1 VLGIPIFSL
10 KEYDLALHLS
20 GDLFF
25 FSVDKQER
33 KFIYI
38 ETKTV
43 QKYLQWTVQRRSK
56 KETSDL
62 VFVTYAFVLL
72 IDYLLVLHAS
82 CKLFSIV
89 N

>member
-1 VLGIPIFSL
+1 MLGIPIFSL

-20 GDLFF
+20 ADLFLF
-25 FSVDKQER
+25 FSVDKQDR

-38 ETKTV
+38 ETKAV
-43 QKYLQWTVQRRSK
+43 QKYLQRTVQRSSK

-62 VFVTYAFVLL
+62 VFVTDAFVLL
-72 IDYLLVLHAS
+72 I
-82 CKLFSIV
+82 